1 MTKNFYEAIEGRR
14 SIYGLSDKFVI
25 SDERLKEVLHI
36 AVKNA
41 PTAFNS
47 QTGRLVVL
55 LKENNNKFWE
65 LAFDDIKETLSE
77 ERFQRNKNRFEGFA
91 SGYGTILF
99 FEDQK
104 VIESFQ
110 NQFADIAEQFS
121 IWSQQGTGILQ
132 YLVWTTLENEGF
144 GASLQHYYPELSA
157 VQKEQWGIQRGWK
170 LVAELPFG
178 SPTSLPKEKEIQPV
192 EERVIFIK

>member
-1 MTKNFYEAIEGRR
+1 MTKNFYEAVEGRR
-14 SIYGLSDKFVI
+14 SIYGLSDAYII
-25 SDERLKEVLHI
+25 SDERLQEVLHI

-47 QTGRLVVL
+47 QTGRIVVL
-55 LKENNNKFWE
+55 LEEQNKLFWE
-65 LAFDDIKETLSE
+65 QAFDEIKEGLTE
-77 ERFQRNKNRFEGFA
+77 ERFQRNKKRFEGFA
-91 SGYGTILF
+91 SGHGTILF

-110 NQFADIAEQFS
+110 NQFADIAEQFTN
-121 IWSQQGTGILQ
+121 WSQQGTGILQ

-144 GASLQHYYPELSA
+144 GASLQHYYPEISA
-157 VQKEQWGIQRGWK
+157 VQKQKWGIQSGWK

-192 EERVIFIK
+192 EERVIFTK